1 MNAPVIRISIGKF
14 DADKAALVAAKLNES
29 KARLEDGIRA
39 MKGNLAYYAGVDR
52 INNAMHN
59 VSIWQSVAD
68 ANQMATFAPM
78 LALAGEFTA
87 IGVHFERPILNF
99 DTLWQID

>member
-14 DADKAALVAAKLNES
+14 NADKAALVVAKLNES

-39 MKGNLAYYAGVDR
+39 MKGNLAYYAGVDE
-52 INNAMHN
+52 IAMHN
-59 VSIWQSVAD
+59 VSVWQSVAD

-78 LALAGEFTA
+78 LALAEEFTA
-87 IGVHFERPILNF
+87 IGVRFEWPILNF

>member
-14 DADKAALVAAKLNES
+14 NADKAALVVAKLNES

-39 MKGNLAYYAGVDR
+39 MKGNLAYYAGVD
-52 INNAMHN
+52 NAMHN
-59 VSIWQSVAD
+59 VSVWQSVAD

-78 LALAGEFTA
+78 LALAEEFTA
-87 IGVHFERPILNF
+87 IGVRFERPILNF